1 MHSKVTLVKVD
12 PTNIIMSAKTVE
24 TGGARWR
31 WRAVVTWSSV
41 QCPVS
46 SVQDVWL
53 NDSIKGWSPACC
65 TGGEVLVVCLLITF
79 LCSVPR
85 PVITMIKCR

>member
-1 MHSKVTLVKVD
+1 MPSKVIRVKVD

-41 QCPVS
+41 QCPVCRMFGLMT
-46 SVQDVWL
+46 QL
-53 NDSIKGWSPACC
+53 KGGARPGC

-85 PVITMIKCR
+85 LVITMIKCR